1 MKQIVKTSRLTGQ
14 LEHLFNLLNSELFN
28 GELPAVIISV
38 NPTPKAYGHYTTFD
52 AWQFAD
58 GTSRREINIGA
69 GTLNLDLCE
78 IAGVMVHEM
87 CHCYADTCLHVQDCG
102 RNGQYHNRIFRD
114 IATSHGLLCQ
124 HDSRYGWTI
133 TSPSDE
139 LLDIVAV
146 HDELRDIEMFRPDLC
161 GGSGEYGGSGHTGTA
176 APTKQSSRKL
186 VCPCCKTIIRATKT
200 VRVICADCMELFVE
214 V

>member
-14 LEHLFNLLNSELFN
+14 LEHLFNILNSELFN
-28 GELPAVIISV
+28 DELPAVIISV
-38 NPTPKAYGHYTTFD
+38 NPTPKVYGHYTTFD

-58 GTSRREINIGA
+58 GTSRREINIGS
-69 GTLNLDLCE
+69 GTLSLDLCE

-102 RNGQYHNRIFRD
+102 QNGQYHNRIFRD
-114 IATSHGLLCQ
+114 IAVSHGLLCS
-124 HDSRYGWTI
+124 HDARYGWTI
-133 TSPSDE
+133 TSPADE
-139 LLDIVAV
+139 LIDLVAE
-146 HDELRDIEMFRPDLC
+146 HDELRDIEMFRPDIGGC
-161 GGSGEYGGSGHTGTA
+161 GCHGGHGSTGAA
-176 APTKQSSRKL
+176 APAKQSSRKL
-186 VCPCCKTIIRATKT
+186 VCPCCNTIIRATKT